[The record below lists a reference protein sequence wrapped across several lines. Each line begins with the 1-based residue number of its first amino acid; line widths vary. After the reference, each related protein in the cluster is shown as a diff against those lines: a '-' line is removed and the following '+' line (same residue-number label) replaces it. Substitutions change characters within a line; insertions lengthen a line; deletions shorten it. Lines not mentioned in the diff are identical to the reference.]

1 MDGSSNCR
9 CDTEQANI
17 YNLAT
22 PKGAFV
28 NDVLP
33 GGPAE
38 AAGFQAEDIILRYNG
53 DEIRNSADLP
63 YHVGLSMPG
72 SEVEVELI
80 RNGRLENIRMLVG
93 DLDAA
98 SSQQQLQLGSIA
110 PIENSL
116 GLSVT
121 ELSET
126 EKQRLGL
133 EHGLRIT
140 EVIGQVAQR
149 AGLQVGDIILS
160 LNGRNLDSLAD
171 LSEINNSL
179 PVGSPLPLLVERDG
193 QQSFFTIMIDG

>member
-1 MDGSSNCR
+1 M
-9 CDTEQANI
+9 
-17 YNLAT
+17 
-22 PKGAFV
+22 
-28 NDVLP
+28 
-33 GGPAE
+33 
-38 AAGFQAEDIILRYNG
+38 
-53 DEIRNSADLP
+53 
-63 YHVGLSMPG
+63 
-72 SEVEVELI
+72 EVELI

-98 SSQQQLQLGSIA
+98 SSQQQLQIGSLA
-110 PIENSL
+110 PIGNSL

-121 ELSET
+121 ELSEA

-133 EHGLRIT
+133 EHGLKVS
-140 EVIGQVAQR
+140 EVIGQVAQT